1 MPICCSNPTT
11 DPNYTVCFPD
21 QQVIPGGATQANPYY
36 DFTNQISYWTYTIE
50 IDPAGPE
57 LRDLSHWVLQVCR
70 DSDITVNSFSVAI
83 SADGT
88 NFTPIS
94 EIQVLRIDPTT
105 GITNVLKIDRA
116 QIKGTTLYYRIA
128 IIDPNFFDL
137 APQPGIIAI
146 KAGTGTFIIDG
157 NTCLHALPTPSVAC
171 IKVESPTGLTLTK
184 RCPSNNHGLF
194 TVGDTISIN
203 LEVENTGST
212 DYTNV
217 IVLDK
222 VNIPAGVTI
231 GSTITD
237 PAATLTPTQVTYT
250 NQDILIT
257 WSGLT
262 IPPGVTSLAFNF
274 TILSAPATETV
285 ITNLDAGITNLS
297 GTNQYTCTIGVV
309 HNIGNT
315 LVNTNLDLCLK
326 IHAINASPCPPPCPP
341 CPYHQD
347 SFPGPWFWETPQS
360 DSRLAEPWPWETS
373 PSPSYPY
380 EPWPWEACK
389 PKDCCED
396 NDFKECQNDFCFKL
410 EDIAREAFL
419 PFSNL
424 NVGQII
430 ECVPAFEISC
440 DIIRKVYLPNGLVA
454 AKVLFYIPIRFVDP
468 NNSRITALR
477 IFSVTRSVTLCQ
489 DVPIDC
495 SKSHVL
501 SCITV
506 VSG

>member
-1 MPICCSNPTT
+1 MKEAMFMSICCFNPTT
-11 DPNYTVCFPD
+11 TPNYTVCFPV

-57 LRDLSHWVLQVCR
+57 LKDLSHWVLQVCR

-83 SADGT
+83 STDGT

-116 QIKGTTLYYRIA
+116 QLKGTTLYYRIA
-128 IIDPNFFDL
+128 IVDPNFFDL

-157 NTCLHALPTPSVAC
+157 NTCLHALPTPSVDC
-171 IKVESPTGLTLTK
+171 IKVEPTGLTLTK

-212 DYTNV
+212 NYLNV

-231 GSTITD
+231 GSIITD
-237 PAATLTPTQVTYT
+237 PAATLTPTQATYT

-297 GTNQYTCTIGVV
+297 GTSQYICTIGVI

-326 IHAINASPCPPPCPP
+326 IHAVNAPPCPPPCTP
-341 CPYHQD
+341 CPYYKD
-347 SFPGPWFWETPQS
+347 SS
-360 DSRLAEPWPWETS
+360 SEPWPWETS
-373 PSPSYPY
+373 QAQCYPY
-380 EPWPWEACK
+380 KPWPWEACK
-389 PKDCCED
+389 PEDCCQD
-396 NDFKECQNDFCFKL
+396 NYFKECQNDFCFKL

-430 ECVPAFEISC
+430 ECFTVYGISC

-454 AKVLFYIPIRFVDP
+454 VKVLFYIPIRFIDP
-468 NNSRITALR
+468 NNSSITALR
-477 IFSVTRSVTLCQ
+477 IFSVTRSITLCQ
-489 DVPIDC
+489 DGPIDC
-495 SKSHVL
+495 SKSRVL